1 MIKITQLFDEKKFLE
16 IREIFN
22 TGNIADIASMLEEVE
37 NQEQSTVL
45 FKLLPKNKAA
55 EVFAYLSP
63 DKQQILVESFSNKE
77 ISNIIQELYIDD
89 AIDFIEEMPANVVER
104 VLKNTDKETRDIIN
118 TILMYPENSAGSLM
132 TIEFVDLKSN
142 MTVQEAFAR
151 IRRIGIDKETINTCY
166 VTDSTRILQG
176 VVSVKTLLLSEPD
189 TNIEKIMTTNFIY
202 TQTGEDQEQVAQMF
216 RKYDINALPV
226 VDKEQRLVGIITV
239 DDIIDI
245 IQEENTEDFQK
256 MAAMEPNA
264 DEYLITSVFTHFKK
278 RIGWLLIL
286 MISSML
292 TGAIITAYEQ
302 AFLIIPALIG
312 FIPMFMNTGGNSG
325 TQAST
330 LIIRGMAMGEIKLK
344 DFFKVFLKEMR
355 VALVVGLVLA
365 IFNFFRIYLLNK
377 DAVLALVVAIT
388 LYFTVILAKLLGVIL
403 PMAAKKFK
411 LDPALMASP
420 LITTVVDTFS
430 VMFYFF
436 IASILFNL

>member
-264 DEYLITSVFTHFKK
+264 DEYLKTSVFTHFKK